1 MQAETYQITAEAGGK
16 WHILGSQHYAVST
29 EKKGLAFLYIGNQG
43 DSLKSAD
50 CFQRGLFAE
59 DFAQAELLAKDLHRN
74 SIPDAIFVDLPFN
87 KVDFTRFCAVI
98 KEKTAGKTVLIYNT
112 QHLDAAK
119 IKLLKQSDL
128 VDDILDIETPGMNYS
143 DKIQFLK
150 RVKSRQG
157 GLSVS
162 YNGLIE
168 NNGPVHKK
176 TSIIKRVIDVVLASL
191 IILMMLPLFLLV
203 ALVIRMESR
212 GPIFYT
218 SKRAGRGFKV
228 FNFYKFRTMVV
239 DADKKIEQI
248 AHLNQYSSNGGS
260 AMFLKINND
269 PRVTRVGKFLRN
281 SSLDEI
287 PQLFNVLKGDMSLV
301 GNRPLPLY
309 EASTLTTNDSAERFM
324 APAGITGLWQIKK
337 RGKSDMS
344 AEERVN
350 LDISYARNANVAYDL
365 WIMAKT
371 PTVLFQ
377 KSNV

>member
-1 MQAETYQITAEAGGK
+1 MQAETYQITADAGRK
-16 WHILGSQHYAVST
+16 WQILGSQRYALT
-29 EKKGLAFLYIGNQG
+29 EKKGLAFLYVGHQEE
-43 DSLKSAD
+43 SFKSTD
-50 CFQRGLFAE
+50 CFQKGLIAASFEQAQTLIE
-59 DFAQAELLAKDLHRN
+59 DLTRN
-74 SIPDAIFVDLPFN
+74 NIPDVVFVDLPLN
-87 KVDFTRFCAVI
+87 KVEFTRFCAYL
-98 KEKTAGKTVLIYNT
+98 KERSAGKMVVIYN
-112 QHLDAAK
+112 QRHLDAAK
-119 IKLLKQSDL
+119 IKFLKQADV
-128 VDDILDIETPGMNYS
+128 VDDILDISLDGINYS

-162 YNGLIE
+162 YNGLME
-168 NNGPVHKK
+168 NNGPVHRK
-176 TSIIKRVIDVVLASL
+176 TSIVKRVIDVVLASL

-203 ALVIRMESR
+203 ALAVKLESR

-218 SKRAGRGFKV
+218 SNRAGRGFKV
-228 FNFYKFRTMVV
+228 FKFYKFRTMVV
-239 DADKKIEQI
+239 GADKKIAEL
-248 AHLNQYSSNGGS
+248 AHLNQYTSNGGS
-260 AMFLKINND
+260 TMFLKINND

-309 EASTLTTNDSAERFM
+309 EAATLTTNDSAERFM

-337 RGKSDMS
+337 RGKDDMS
-344 AEERVN
+344 AEERIS
-350 LDISYARNANVAYDL
+350 LDISYARKANVAYDL

>member
-1 MQAETYQITAEAGGK
+1 MQAETYQITADAGRK
-16 WHILGSQHYAVST
+16 WQILGSQRYALT
-29 EKKGLAFLYIGNQG
+29 DKKGLAFLYVGRQE
-43 DSLKSAD
+43 DCLKSAD
-50 CFQRGLFAE
+50 CFQKGLFAE
-59 DFAQAELLAKDLHRN
+59 NFDQAKVLIEDLTRSN
-74 SIPDAIFVDLPFN
+74 IPDAVFVDIPLN
-87 KVDFTRFCAVI
+87 KTDYSRFCAYL
-98 KEKTAGKTVLIYNT
+98 KEKSAGKMVVIYN
-112 QHLDAAK
+112 QKHLDAVK
-119 IKLLKQSDL
+119 IKFLKQSDI
-128 VDDILDIETPGMNYS
+128 VDDIVDIELSGINYS

-162 YNGLIE
+162 YNGLME
-168 NNGPVHKK
+168 NNGPVQKK

-191 IILMMLPLFLLV
+191 IILMLLPLFLLV
-203 ALVIRMESR
+203 AFVIRMESR
-212 GPIFYT
+212 GPVFYT
-218 SKRAGRGFKV
+218 SNRAGKGFKV
-228 FNFYKFRTMVV
+228 FKFYKFRTMVV
-239 DADKKIEQI
+239 GADKKIDQL
-248 AHLNQYSSNGGS
+248 AHLNQYTSVGGS

-269 PRVTRVGKFLRN
+269 PRITKVGKFLRN

-309 EASTLTTNDSAERFM
+309 EAATLTTNASAERFM

-337 RGKSDMS
+337 RGKDDMS
-344 AEERVN
+344 AEERIS
-350 LDISYARNANVAYDL
+350 LDISYARRANVAYDL